1 MVFQSIRKTSLAW
14 LAVLALGAAACS
26 SADTV
31 ATVNGEP
38 ITRADLEALNVGYRD
53 APLAPGEQMRQD
65 VTQLVIAKAAATAAE
80 QQFGI
85 TFSEADV
92 DDRIASPPTRYAGLF
107 AADAD
112 SAQARTDAT
121 QTLIR
126 DAVVT
131 RLVNDQFGG
140 VAGYVAENPEDV
152 VQVCVRHIMSATP
165 EESAAV
171 LARLEAGESFDDVM
185 VEVSLDTSTPNG
197 LLTINGRCPIHVGVV
212 GEEFA
217 VAVATA
223 PIGEPTG
230 PVASDAGFF
239 HIIVVEDR
247 TQPDGT
253 SSDEEFLDQLD
264 GAAAAALFSPW
275 VNEALRTAEVDVA
288 SEIGTWSSTGLGIAP
303 PGTDV
308 SGG

>member
-1 MVFQSIRKTSLAW
+1 MFQRIRKTSLAW
-14 LAVLALGAAACS
+14 LVVLAIGAAACS

-38 ITRADLEALNVGYRD
+38 ISRADLEALNVGYRD

-65 VTQLVIAKAAATAAE
+65 VTQLIIAKAAATAAE
-80 QQFGI
+80 EQFGI
-85 TFSEADV
+85 SVSDTDV
-92 DDRIASPPTRYAGLF
+92 DARIASPPIRYAGLF
-107 AADAD
+107 AAASD
-112 SAQARTDAT
+112 SAQARSDAR
-121 QTLIR
+121 QTLVR

-131 RLVNDQFGG
+131 RLVQDQFGG

-165 EESAAV
+165 EESVAV
-171 LARLEAGESFDDVM
+171 LARLQAGEAFDDVLG
-185 VEVSLDTSTPNG
+185 EVSLDTSTPNG
-197 LLTINGRCPIHVGVV
+197 LLTINGQCPIHVGVV

-217 VAVATA
+217 LAVATA
-223 PIGEPTG
+223 SIGEPTG

-239 HIIVVEDR
+239 HVILVEDR
-247 TQPDGT
+247 TEPDES
-253 SSDEEFLDQLD
+253 SSDEEFLDHLD
-264 GAAAAALFSPW
+264 NAAAAALFSPW
-275 VNEALRTAEVDVA
+275 VNEALRTADVEVA
-288 SEIGTWSSTGLGIAP
+288 SEIGIWSSAGLGIAP